1 LLHQSALGTLS
12 NSLKSCIKTRYFR
25 LGPKKRASMQV
36 ICHFILKC

>member
-25 LGPKKRASMQV
+25 LGP
-36 ICHFILKC
+36 